1 MSDSRDPGKPG
12 GDKEKEDTLSKYI
25 QRMKTVLKGPR
36 RAADMDRRSVSLRFY
51 PSTYL
56 VMLIYWLQATAGCSS

>member
-36 RAADMDRRSVSLRFY
+36 RAADMDRRSVFLSFFLPIFFFVI
-51 PSTYL
+51 YL
-56 VMLIYWLQATAGCSS
+56 LGDTNMLG